1 MTAIHQKL
9 TSPIARKLRHTT
21 TVIVSAARV
30 SPV

>member
-1 MTAIHQKL
+1 MTANHQKL
-9 TSPIARKLRHTT
+9 TSPVTRKLLHTT